1 MNKQIIWDYFK
12 QKGFTDYGIA
22 GLMGNLYV
30 ESGFNPKN
38 LQNTGNK
45 KLGITDEEYTA
56 RVDSGVY
63 SYNQFCYDSNG
74 YGLAQWTYH
83 SRKASLYNYVKK
95 RGKSIGDLQ
104 TQLAFLWSEL
114 KGYKAVVDTLK
125 TAKTVREASDAVML
139 KFERPA
145 DQSEKARAKRASY
158 GETLYNE
165 FCATFKT
172 VTVECKVL
180 KKGCN
185 GEPVGALQAILNAKG
200 FDCGKVDGDF
210 GSKTDAAV
218 RAFQKAKEL
227 SIDGSVG
234 SATWTALLN

>member
-1 MNKQIIWDYFK
+1 MSKQIIWDYFK

-38 LQNTGNK
+38 LQNNGNK
-45 KLGITDEEYTA
+45 ALNMTDEEYTA
-56 RVDSGVY
+56 AVDSGKY
-63 SYNQFCYDSNG
+63 TFERFQKDSYG

-83 SRKASLYNYVKK
+83 SRKASLFNFAKK
-95 RGKSIGDLQ
+95 QKKSIGDLQ
-104 TQLAFLWSEL
+104 MQLDFLWSEL

-158 GETLYNE
+158 AETLYNE

-180 KKGCN
+180 KKGCK

-200 FDCGKVDGDF
+200 FDCGKVDNSF
-210 GSKTDAAV
+210 GNNTDSAV
-218 RAFQKAKEL
+218 SAFQKAKGL
-227 SIDGSVG
+227 PASGSVDL
-234 SATWTALLN
+234 ATWTALLN